1 MVTFDY
7 LPEFERRAKVL
18 AKRLQIC
25 RNRTPRLV
33 MTEENRAIDV
43 YCIT

>member
-7 LPEFERRAKVL
+7 LPELERRAKVF

-25 RNRTPRLV
+25 HIRTSRLD
-33 MTEENRAIDV
+33 MTEEE
-43 YCIT
+43 